1 MGRCF
6 NQSPFLPSSLSQKS
20 WQTVTTILLLQ
31 QSIQEVKACVTV
43 LFSSM
48 MDCRA
53 SDISC
58 VTAGVVWTNVF
69 SSEVLN
75 MIQIQILNFS
85 SYFCSLPLWRACL
98 SGGLLTSLFRLNLI
112 LFLCVTVWIP
122 PGSYWPSTCPSTWAT
137 NITRTQRCTG
147 PCWPAT
153 PLSSACCWTPMPT
166 LTHRTSR

>member
-48 MDCRA
+48 MVCRA

-58 VTAGVVWTNVF
+58 VTAGV
-69 SSEVLN
+69 
-75 MIQIQILNFS
+75 ILNFS
-85 SYFCSLPLWRACL
+85 SYFCSLPLWQACL